1 MSTISIHGLDPVT
14 ERKLRDRARDR
25 GQSLN
30 SAIKELIEDGLA
42 PSYSSRRRDRNRE
55 MFADLFGT
63 WTDEQATE
71 FDRAV
76 AELRVVDPRDWQ

>member
-1 MSTISIHGLDPVT
+1 MSTISVHGLDPVV
-14 ERKLRDRARDR
+14 ERKLRERARER

-30 SAIKELIEDGLA
+30 GTVKELIEDGLA
-42 PSYSSRRRDRNRE
+42 PIYSTRRRARNRE

-63 WTDEQATE
+63 WTDEQAAE

-76 AELRVVDPRDWQ
+76 AEFGVVDPRDWQ